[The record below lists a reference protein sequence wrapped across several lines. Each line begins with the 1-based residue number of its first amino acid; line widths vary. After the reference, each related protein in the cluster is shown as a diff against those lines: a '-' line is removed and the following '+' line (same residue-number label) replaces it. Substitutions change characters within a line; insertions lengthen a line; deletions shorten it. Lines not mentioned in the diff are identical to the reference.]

1 MATPSSDRIIGVN
14 EFFAA
19 SEARVD
25 RWRTL
30 NRVAARCQLSRRA
43 ARVRRAATV
52 PTRRRSWPSFSRW
65 RTSAAIPGP
74 V

>member
-1 MATPSSDRIIGVN
+1 MSTISTDRVLGLN

-30 NRVAARCQLSRRA
+30 NRVAKALAGTGARA
-43 ARVRRAATV
+43 ACVSTPRNCS
-52 PTRRRSWPSFSRW
+52 PSSLPWRS
-65 RTSAAIPGP
+65 SAAIPDP
-74 V
+74 D

>member
-1 MATPSSDRIIGVN
+1 MSTKSTDRVLGLN

-30 NRVAARCQLSRRA
+30 NRVARA
-43 ARVRRAATV
+43 LMGTG
-52 PTRRRSWPSFSRW
+52 P
-65 RTSAAIPGP
+65 SAAGGLRLDPK
-74 V
+74 

>member
-30 NRVAARCQLSRRA
+30 NRVAKALAAA

-52 PTRRRSWPSFSRW
+52 PTRRRSWPSSSRW

>member
-1 MATPSSDRIIGVN
+1 MSTTSTNDRILGLN

-30 NRVAARCQLSRRA
+30 NRVAKALAGTGGRPAGGPAR
-43 ARVRRAATV
+43 
-52 PTRRRSWPSFSRW
+52 TRRRCSPSWRRW
-65 RTSAAIPGP
+65 RSSAATPDPG
-74 V
+74 

>member
-1 MATPSSDRIIGVN
+1 MTTAGTNANRTLSLN

-30 NRVAARCQLSRRA
+30 NRVARA
-43 ARVRRAATV
+43 PGAAHG
-52 PTRRRSWPSFSRW
+52 R
-65 RTSAAIPGP
+65 GP
-74 V
+74 AT

>member
-1 MATPSSDRIIGVN
+1 MATTSTDRTLGLN

-30 NRVAARCQLSRRA
+30 NRVAKALAASGPRPAGGPGMDPQGAAGRARAAGGALRLSRA
-43 ARVRRAATV
+43 
-52 PTRRRSWPSFSRW
+52 
-65 RTSAAIPGP
+65 P

>member
-1 MATPSSDRIIGVN
+1 MTTASNDRILGLN

-30 NRVAARCQLSRRA
+30 NRVAKAL
-43 ARVRRAATV
+43 AATG
-52 PTRRRSWPSFSRW
+52 RRPAGGPRHGPEGAAGRARSRW
-65 RTSAAIPGP
+65 RSSAATRAP